1 MINGPISKLWEL
13 RLVRMATSSH
23 SPMAPLRTPRRARI
37 PSLTKSGINILGHLE
52 GTADTDLTMIITA
65 HYDHVGEI
73 DGEIYNGA
81 DDNASGVVGLA

>member
-1 MINGPISKLWEL
+1 
-13 RLVRMATSSH
+13 MATRL
-23 SPMAPLRTPRRARI
+23 PFTYGTFADPETGADAEP
-37 PSLTKSGINILGHLE
+37 TKSGINILGHLE

-81 DDNASGVVGLA
+81 DDNASGVVGLVGGGGVFRGEPAKA